1 MRSAGQ
7 LRISPP
13 LSPVFWQ
20 GKVQSAESGPAQ
32 ERRRHQRS
40 AFLTTKSLYPT
51 RIYRQDVSHHART
64 NDHATTRCTK
74 QNASSTI
81 PSFHSNS
88 HRKDGT
94 VALHGASWRAKSKN
108 SSQHNQVRKAHRNGI
123 KKPKTN
129 KYPSLRGVDP
139 KFVRN
144 QRYAKHG
151 TEKALKAARAEA

>member
-1 MRSAGQ
+1 MPS
-7 LRISPP
+7 
-13 LSPVFWQ
+13 LSSLPIQ
-20 GKVQSAESGPAQ
+20 
-32 ERRRHQRS
+32 
-40 AFLTTKSLYPT
+40 LTTYDFCDHFECLHRRLTYRPPNLHYDISYRLSTTSIHHHSILLHLSRPSLVHYHLELLLLNPT
-51 RIYRQDVSHHART
+51 
-64 NDHATTRCTK
+64 
-74 QNASSTI
+74 
-81 PSFHSNS
+81 F
-88 HRKDGT
+88 
-94 VALHGASWRAKSKN
+94 ALCRAKSKN

>member
-1 MRSAGQ
+1 MRRVPRADTGESACLPPPRSRPGQGGRPHTQ
-7 LRISPP
+7 LRWAVGNLGSHAVSRSVENFAP

-81 PSFHSNS
+81 ASFHSNS

-94 VALHGASWRAKSKN
+94 VALHGASWRFAPDN
-108 SSQHNQVRKAHRNGI
+108 RWIACTPQ
-123 KKPKTN
+123 
-129 KYPSLRGVDP
+129 PSE
-139 KFVRN
+139 
-144 QRYAKHG
+144 Y
-151 TEKALKAARAEA
+151 